1 MMVENYGVTQ
11 IFTRKGREWIV
22 KLKNSLTFQLGTII
36 ACILVVMLGIT
47 SFATYITA
55 YNKLYDAAGVEAY
68 GCANITTGL
77 IQPVDIDKALTG
89 DRAAMDKIS
98 SELNWTIN
106 HKDIFQTQY
115 ILKLDGTLLALDDQL
130 ASNGFAS
137 GDSFRIDKEAITM
150 LLEKKHPTYSEPYKF
165 GGMVRLSGYAPI
177 FKDHDASKE
186 IIAISVIDFDA
197 NIVKERTWDVVRN
210 GILLSIF
217 PILLASIVT
226 GFLIRRKAKPIS
238 QLIEQARQIA
248 DGNLAVAASE
258 VKSHDE
264 VGDLGRTLNR
274 MTVNLQ
280 NILLTMRTTSHQL
293 TGNANET
300 TITLNEM
307 TDTVQVVA
315 NNIGEVTAAVT
326 DGMHHAV
333 NATEMLASLDEDMQS
348 MKAKADYTVANSNQ
362 TMKIAVEGE
371 RRAKDINHDME
382 LIRKGSDE
390 VRHTIQTLV
399 ASTTK
404 IQDITTSIAG
414 IATQTNLLALNASI
428 EAARAGEQGKGFA
441 IVAEEVRKLA
451 EQSNR
456 EVLEVNKLVQEIM
469 EHIQHVISSTTNN
482 TQYIEKGTETVRLTA
497 RSLSDIS
504 SAVAET
510 VQEITVIS
518 DLMTTGTEKSNHVVQ
533 MIQQLTETIQEI
545 EETMNNISTAAQ
557 QTTDSIDE
565 VAQSSKET
573 TQMAHELEKYV
584 EMFKLKENG

>member
-1 MMVENYGVTQ
+1 M
-11 IFTRKGREWIV
+11 

-36 ACILVVMLGIT
+36 AGILIVMLGIT

-77 IQPVDIDKALTG
+77 IGPMDIEKALTG
-89 DRAAMDKIS
+89 DHAAMEKIS

-115 ILKLDGTLLALDDQL
+115 ILNLDGTLLAFDDQL
-130 ASNGFAS
+130 ASKGFVL
-137 GDSFRIDKEAITM
+137 GDSFQVDKEAIEM
-150 LLEKKHPTYSEPYKF
+150 LLEKKHPTYSEPYTF
-165 GGMVRLSGYAPI
+165 GGMNRLSGYAPI

-197 NIVKERTWDVVRN
+197 SIVKERTWDVVRN

-217 PILLASIVT
+217 PMLLASIVT
-226 GFLIRRKAKPIS
+226 GFLIRRKVKPIS

-248 DGNLAVAASE
+248 DGNLAVAVSE

-264 VGDLGRTLNR
+264 VGDLGRTLNL
-274 MTVNLQ
+274 MTMNLQ
-280 NILLTMRTTSHQL
+280 NILLTMRSTSHQL

-300 TITLNEM
+300 TNTLSEM
-307 TDTVQVVA
+307 TDTVQGVA
-315 NNIGEVTAAVT
+315 NNIGEVTAAIT
-326 DGMHHAV
+326 DGMIHAV

-348 MKAKADYTVANSNQ
+348 MKAKADYTVVNSNQ
-362 TMKIAVEGE
+362 TMEIAAEGE

-382 LIRKGSDE
+382 LIRNGSDE
-390 VRHTIQTLV
+390 VQHTIQNLV
-399 ASTTK
+399 TSTTK
-404 IQDITTSIAG
+404 IQDITNTIAG

-441 IVAEEVRKLA
+441 VVAEEVRKLA

-456 EVLEVNKLVQEIM
+456 EVLEVDKVVQEIM
-469 EHIQHVISSTTNN
+469 EDIKHVISSITNN

-497 RSLSDIS
+497 QALSDIS

-518 DLMTTGTEKSNHVVQ
+518 DLMTAETKKSNHVVL
-533 MIQQLTETIQEI
+533 MIQHLTDTIQEI
-545 EETMNNISTAAQ
+545 EETMNNISVAAQ

-565 VAQSSKET
+565 VAQSSNET
-573 TQMAHELEKYV
+573 TLMAQKLEKYV
-584 EMFKLKENG
+584 ETFKLKENN

>member
-1 MMVENYGVTQ
+1 M
-11 IFTRKGREWIV
+11 

-36 ACILVVMLGIT
+36 AGILVVMLGIT

-77 IQPVDIDKALTG
+77 IQPADIDKALTG
-89 DRAAMDKIS
+89 DRAAIDKIS

-106 HKDIFQTQY
+106 HKEIFQTQY

-130 ASNGFAS
+130 ASSGFAS
-137 GDSFRIDKEAITM
+137 GDSFQIDKEAITM
-150 LLEKKHPTYSEPYKF
+150 LLEKKHPTYSEPYTF
-165 GGMVRLSGYAPI
+165 GGMDRLSGYAPI

-217 PILLASIVT
+217 PMLLASIVT
-226 GFLIRRKAKPIS
+226 GFLIRRKVKPIS
-238 QLIEQARQIA
+238 QLIEQAKQIA

-264 VGDLGRTLNR
+264 VGDLGNTLNR

-280 NILLTMRTTSHQL
+280 NILLTMRSTSHQL
-293 TGNANET
+293 TGNANQT
-300 TITLNEM
+300 TNTLSEM
-307 TDTVQVVA
+307 TDTVQGVA

-333 NATEMLASLDEDMQS
+333 NATEVLESLAEDMQS
-348 MKAKADYTVANSNQ
+348 MKAKADNTVVNSNQ
-362 TMKIAVEGE
+362 TMKIAAEGE

-382 LIRKGSDE
+382 LIRSGSDE
-390 VRHTIQTLV
+390 VRHTIQNLV

-404 IQDITTSIAG
+404 IHDITTTIAG

-441 IVAEEVRKLA
+441 VVAEEVRKLA

-456 EVLEVNKLVQEIM
+456 EVLEVDKVVQEIM
-469 EHIQHVISSTTNN
+469 EHIQHVNSSTTNN

-497 RSLSDIS
+497 QSLSDIS
-504 SAVAET
+504 TAVAET

-518 DLMTTGTEKSNHVVQ
+518 DLMTAETEKSNYVVQ
-533 MIQQLTETIQEI
+533 MIQQLTDTIQEI
-545 EETMNNISTAAQ
+545 EKTMNNISVAAQ

-565 VAQSSKET
+565 VAQSSNET

-584 EMFKLKENG
+584 KTFKLKENS